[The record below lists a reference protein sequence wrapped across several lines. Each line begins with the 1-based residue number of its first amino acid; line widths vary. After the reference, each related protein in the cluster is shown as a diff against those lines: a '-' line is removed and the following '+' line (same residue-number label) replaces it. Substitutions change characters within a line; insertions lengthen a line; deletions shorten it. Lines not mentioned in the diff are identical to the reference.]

1 MTNEIVQLANSDFR
15 SSATNTLKKLWNDT
29 NFADVTLAT
38 ADNTQ
43 IHAHKIILSTF
54 SPFFENILFL
64 NPHPKPLIYLRDIRH
79 QDLNCI
85 LQFLYL
91 GECEVNQIEL
101 EAFLASAKELKISGL
116 ENNLSIVE
124 HELKL
129 ETIKPSY
136 NESYKTHLN
145 KDKNFTIQ
153 LEENADCLSEVRTIK
168 QCKACNRQFK
178 YRKSLVAHTIKYH
191 GSKPPI
197 FNCTACNKTFSRQEN
212 LHRHGETHT
221 IKEKCDVCE
230 AVFTNSRRLKC
241 HKFQEHTVKKCKI
254 EDCRFEGRPG
264 EIRKHKKRVNHFVP
278 KLGATGFKSETLC
291 EDKFDLGGEGHL
303 ILG

>member
-1 MTNEIVQLANSDFR
+1 MNNEIVQLANSDFKF
-15 SSATNTLKKLWNDT
+15 SATNTLKKLWNDT
-29 NFADVTLAT
+29 NFTDVTLAT

-43 IHAHKIILSTF
+43 IHAHKMILSTF

-85 LQFLYL
+85 LQFMYL
-91 GECEVNQIEL
+91 GECEVNQSEL

-129 ETIKPSY
+129 ETINPSN
-136 NESYKTHLN
+136 NEISKTQS
-145 KDKNFTIQ
+145 KK
-153 LEENADCLSEVRTIK
+153 EEIFKIPLGEKAVGISEVRTIK
-168 QCKACNRQFK
+168 QCKACNKQFK

-191 GSKPPI
+191 SSKPPI
-197 FNCTACNKTFSRQEN
+197 FICTACNKTFSRQEN

-230 AVFTNSRRLKC
+230 AVFTNSRRLNC

-264 EIRKHKKRVNHFVP
+264 EVRKHKKRFNHFVP
-278 KLGATGFKSETLC
+278 KFGATGFKSEILY
-291 EDKFDLGGEGHL
+291 EDKFDLGGGAHL